1 MVPLMLQGRD
11 YRTGKGIELTIQDGH
26 IARIEPLSGQADRP
40 HLPMIAPGLFDLQ
53 INGYG
58 GQWFSDPHLTPASV
72 LDILRAYQRH
82 GVTRLCPT
90 LITNSAQA
98 ICTGLAAIRA
108 ATEQRLWAKRM
119 VAGCHVEG
127 PFISDIDG
135 PRGAHPRQHV
145 RPPSLQE
152 YRQWQQASG
161 KLVKLVTL
169 APEVAGA
176 VEFTR
181 ALCADG
187 VTVAIG
193 HSQATAGEIAAVVAA
208 GARFSTH
215 LGNGCASTIHRHH
228 NVIWPQL
235 DARQLTAGVISDGFH
250 LPADMLRVIAAVKGP
265 SQLVITCD
273 ASGWAGCQ
281 TGRYE
286 NETLSVELLPNGK
299 LVLAGQT
306 ELLAGSAQTTEVCV
320 ARFQQMTGLPIAEC
334 WDMASRNPARL
345 LGCPE
350 YLLTVG
356 SRADVTCFNWND
368 ATASLEVT
376 ATYLAGELVH
386 RSA

>member
-1 MVPLMLQGRD
+1 VTPFVMQGLD
-11 YRTGKGIELTIQDGH
+11 YRTGKGIELTIADGQ
-26 IARIEPLSGQADRP
+26 IARIERLVGQDSIP
-40 HLPMIAPGLFDLQ
+40 DWPIIAPGLFDLQ

-58 GQWFSDPHLTPASV
+58 GQWFSDPRLTPASV
-72 LDILRAYQRH
+72 LEILRAYLRH
-82 GVTRLCPT
+82 GVTRLYPT
-90 LITNSAQA
+90 LITNSVEA

-108 ATEQRLWAKRM
+108 ATEQAAWAKCM

-127 PFISDIDG
+127 PFISEIDG

-152 YRQWQQASG
+152 YRQWQVASG
-161 KLVKLVTL
+161 GLVKLVTL
-169 APEVAGA
+169 APEVPGA
-176 VEFTR
+176 VDFTR
-181 ALCADG
+181 AVCAEG

-193 HSQATAGEIAAVVAA
+193 HSQATRDEINAVVAA

-228 NVIWPQL
+228 NVLWPQL
-235 DARQLTAGVISDGFH
+235 DATGLTAGVISDGFH
-250 LPADMLRVIAAVKGP
+250 LPPEMLRVIAAVKGP

-273 ASGWAGCQ
+273 ASGWAGCAA
-281 TGRYE
+281 GRYE
-286 NETLSVELLPNGK
+286 NESLSVELLPNGK

-320 ARFQQMTGLPIAEC
+320 ARFQQMTGLPMADC
-334 WDMASRNPARL
+334 WDMASLNPARL

-350 YLLTVG
+350 YSLTVG

-368 ATASLEVT
+368 ATANIEVA
-376 ATYLAGELVH
+376 ATYLAGELVY
-386 RSA
+386 RSV